1 MARTAKKTKAV
12 TVATVENAAADAQIR
27 SVGDVAME
35 VVAALPAPEPEPA
48 MTAEAETVAVE
59 PVNAPEP
66 EPVAETPTGRE
77 IFIPLNKLKK
87 SPRNARKTP
96 HSEVHIEALAASI
109 AAKGLFQN
117 LVVEPELN
125 ETGEATG
132 FYFVTIGEGRRLAQ
146 LLRLKRKEIG
156 KTEAIRCV
164 LDTANDPQEISL
176 DENVTRA
183 NMHPADQFEAFREL
197 ADNRGWGAAEIAARF
212 GVSEHVVKQRLRLGA
227 VSPKLMQLYRD
238 EILTLDQ
245 LQAFAI
251 TDDHAR
257 QEQVYANLGYNREPY
272 AIRRDLTRTHVQAN
286 DRKAIFVGPE
296 AYTEAGGYIV
306 RDLFSEDRGGYYDDP
321 ALLDQLVLAKLEGIA
336 VDIQAEGWKWAEAS
350 IDFPH
355 AHGMSR
361 FYPHALELSEE
372 DEAAF
377 AAAQEEFDALT
388 AEWENTE
395 EDLPTDVDKR
405 FAELETDMERID
417 AKREG
422 YEPDQIARGG
432 VFVTLNHDGTA
443 RIESGFIRPEDE
455 EKEPEPEEDKNT
467 KGDSETVIDG
477 VRVNENGEIVED
489 PFSPDPDSD
498 GNGDDELDE
507 EPEGDT
513 GQSVSDIL
521 TRDLTAHRT
530 LGLRLALGE
539 QPEIALIAVTHALAA
554 QTFYLGA
561 NAHTL
566 EIRPI
571 KAHLG
576 DHAAGI
582 EDTAAAKMLTDR
594 HAGWAC
600 DMPQNV
606 ADLWDFI
613 AGLDPASVMALFAH
627 CASLTVNALKLPW
640 EHKRRAYETADKLA
654 TALALDM
661 SQHWTPTVSSYLGR
675 VTKAHILEA
684 VVVGAGYGA
693 AERIKDKKK
702 QEMAESAEQLLAGS
716 GWLPQLLRTE
726 RPAWLDAE
734 QQPEAETVTEALEPA
749 EPEDLAANAAEPAMP
764 EPEASEPAGPG
775 AEEVTETDAA
785 GFAEP
790 EEAPSLADVPDPD
803 VPQPEETAPDMADA
817 DDGAAFYEAA
827 E

>member
-12 TVATVENAAADAQIR
+12 TVATADAEIR
-27 SVGDVAME
+27 SVGDVAAE
-35 VVAALPAPEPEPA
+35 VVAALPAPEPETV
-48 MTAEAETVAVE
+48 MTAEAETVAAE
-59 PVNAPEP
+59 PANVPEP
-66 EPVAETPTGRE
+66 EPVAETATGTE

-87 SPRNARKTP
+87 SSRNARKTP
-96 HSEVHIEALAASI
+96 HSQEHIEALAASI
-109 AAKGLFQN
+109 AAKGILQN
-117 LVVEPELN
+117 LVVEPEVN
-125 ETGEATG
+125 EAGEATG

-146 LLRLKRKEIG
+146 LLRVKSKEIR

-183 NMHPADQFEAFREL
+183 NMHPADEFEAFREL
-197 ADNRGWGAAEIAARF
+197 ADNRGWGAEEIAARF
-212 GVSEHVVKQRLRLGA
+212 GVSAHVVKQRLRLGA
-227 VSPKLMQLYRD
+227 VSPKLMQVYREGD
-238 EILTLDQ
+238 LTLDQ
-245 LQAFAI
+245 LMAFAI

-257 QEQVYANLGYNREPY
+257 QEQVFENLHYNKDPSI
-272 AIRRDLTRTHVQAN
+272 IRRDLIRTHVQAN
-286 DRKAIFVGPE
+286 DRKAVFVGPE
-296 AYTEAGGYIV
+296 AYTEAGGTII

-336 VDIQAEGWKWAEAS
+336 TDIQAEGWKWAEAS

-361 FYPHALELSEE
+361 FYPHAFELSEE
-372 DEAAF
+372 DEAAY
-377 AAAQEEFDALT
+377 AAAQDDFDALT

-395 EDLPTDVDKR
+395 EDLPADVDQR
-405 FAELETDMERID
+405 FAELEADMERID

-443 RIESGFIRPEDE
+443 RIEYGFVRPVDE
-455 EKEPEPEEDKNT
+455 EPEPEPEEDKNA
-467 KGDSETVIDG
+467 KGDGGTVIDG
-477 VRVNENGEIVED
+477 VRVNADGEIIED
-489 PFSPDPDSD
+489 ASGPDPDSD
-498 GNGDDELDE
+498 GGGDEEHDD

-513 GQSVSDIL
+513 GQPVSDIL

-530 LGLRLALGE
+530 LGLRLTLGE
-539 QPEIALIAVTHALAA
+539 QPETALIAVTHALAA
-554 QTFYLGA
+554 QTFYLA
-561 NAHTL
+561 TNAHTL

-582 EDTAAAKMLTDR
+582 EDTAAAKMLADR

-613 AGLDPASVMALFAH
+613 AGLDHASVMALFAH

-661 SQHWTPTVSSYLGR
+661 RQYWTPTVSSYLGR
-675 VTKAHILEA
+675 VTKTHILEA
-684 VVVGAGYGA
+684 VVVGVGYGA

-702 QEMAESAEQLLAGS
+702 QEMAEDAERLLAGS
-716 GWLPQLLRTE
+716 GWLPSLLRTE
-726 RPAWLDAE
+726 PPAWLDEPQQAE
-734 QQPEAETVTEALEPA
+734 EEAETVADVPETA
-749 EPEDLAANAAEPAMP
+749 EPEGPENIAADAAEPAMS
-764 EPEASEPAGPG
+764 ESEASEPVGSD
-775 AEEVTETDAA
+775 AEEIAAIDAA

-790 EEAPSLADVPDPD
+790 EDAPTLDDVPDPD
-803 VPQPEETAPDMADA
+803 APGPEETAPDIADVEDGMA
-817 DDGAAFYEAA
+817 FHEVA

>member
-12 TVATVENAAADAQIR
+12 AVAAAENVATDAEIR
-27 SVGDVAME
+27 SIGDGAME
-35 VVAALPAPEPEPA
+35 VVVALPAPKPIPDPDI
-48 MTAEAETVAVE
+48 TAEAETVAD
-59 PVNAPEP
+59 AAI
-66 EPVAETPTGRE
+66 VAEEPATGTE

-96 HSEVHIEALAASI
+96 HSEAHIEALAASI
-109 AAKGLFQN
+109 AAKGILQN
-117 LVVEPELN
+117 LVVEPEAN
-125 ETGEATG
+125 EAGEATG

-146 LLRLKRKEIG
+146 LLRVKSKEIR
-156 KTEAIRCV
+156 KTEPIRCV

-183 NMHPADQFEAFREL
+183 NMHPADEFEAFREL
-197 ADNRGWGAAEIAARF
+197 ADNSGWGAEEIAARF
-212 GVSEHVVKQRLRLGA
+212 GVSAHVVKQRLRLGA
-227 VSPKLMQLYRD
+227 VSPKLMQVYREGD
-238 EILTLDQ
+238 LTLDQ
-245 LQAFAI
+245 LMAFAI

-257 QEQVYANLGYNREPY
+257 QEQVFENLHYNKDPSI
-272 AIRRDLTRTHVQAN
+272 IRRDLIRTHVQAN
-286 DRKAIFVGPE
+286 DRKAVFVGPE
-296 AYTEAGGYIV
+296 AYTEAGGTII

-321 ALLDQLVLAKLEGIA
+321 ALLDRLVLEKLEGIA
-336 VDIQAEGWKWAEAS
+336 TDIQAEGWKWAEAS
-350 IDFPH
+350 VDFPH

-361 FYPHALELSEE
+361 FYPHTLELSEE
-372 DEAAF
+372 DEAAY
-377 AAAQEEFDALT
+377 AAAQDEFDRLT
-388 AEWENTE
+388 VEWENTE
-395 EDLPTDVDKR
+395 EDLPADVDRR
-405 FAELETDMERID
+405 FAELEADMERID

-422 YEPDQIARGG
+422 YEPDQFARGG
-432 VFVTLNHDGTA
+432 VFVCLGYDGTA
-443 RIESGFIRPEDE
+443 RIERGFVRPEDE
-455 EKEPEPEEDKNT
+455 APEPEPEET
-467 KGDSETVIDG
+467 ESENDGGTVIDG
-477 VRVNENGEIVED
+477 VRVNADGEIIED
-489 PFSPDPDSD
+489 GSSPDPDGD
-498 GNGDDELDE
+498 GDEEHDE
-507 EPEGDT
+507 EPEGNA
-513 GQSVSDIL
+513 GQPVSDIL

-530 LGLRLALGE
+530 LGLCLGLGE
-539 QPEIALIAVTHALAA
+539 QPETALIAVTHALAA

-566 EIRPI
+566 EIRPT

-582 EDTAAAKMLTDR
+582 ENTAAAKMLADR

-613 AGLDPASVMALFAH
+613 AGLDHASVMALFAH

-684 VVVGAGYGA
+684 VVVGVGYGA

-702 QEMAESAEQLLAGS
+702 QEMAEDAEQLLVGS

-726 RPAWLDAE
+726 LPAWLDAE
-734 QQPEAETVTEALEPA
+734 QQAEAEAETVADVSETA
-749 EPEDLAANAAEPAMP
+749 EPEDLAADAAEPAMP
-764 EPEASEPAGPG
+764 EPEASGPAGPD
-775 AEEVTETDAA
+775 AEEVTETNTA
-785 GFAEP
+785 GYAE
-790 EEAPSLADVPDPD
+790 
-803 VPQPEETAPDMADA
+803 PEETAPDMADP

>member
-12 TVATVENAAADAQIR
+12 TVATAENAAKDAEIR
-27 SVGDVAME
+27 SVRDVAAE

-48 MTAEAETVAVE
+48 MTEQAETVAAE
-59 PVNAPEP
+59 PANAPEP
-66 EPVAETPTGRE
+66 ETIAEAATGTE

-96 HSEVHIEALAASI
+96 HSQEHIEALAASI

-117 LVVEPELN
+117 LVVEPEVN
-125 ETGEATG
+125 EAGEATG

-146 LLRLKRKEIG
+146 LLRVKSKEIR
-156 KTEAIRCV
+156 KTEPIRCV

-183 NMHPADQFEAFREL
+183 NMHPADEFEAFREL
-197 ADNRGWGAAEIAARF
+197 ADNRGWGAEEIAARF
-212 GVSEHVVKQRLRLGA
+212 GISAHVVKRRLRLGA
-227 VSPKLMQLYRD
+227 VSPKLMQVYREGD
-238 EILTLDQ
+238 LTLDQ
-245 LQAFAI
+245 LMAFAI

-257 QEQVYANLGYNREPY
+257 QEQVFENLHYNKDPSI
-272 AIRRDLTRTHVQAN
+272 IRRDLIRTHVQAN
-286 DRKAIFVGPE
+286 DRKAVFVGLE
-296 AYTEAGGYIV
+296 AYTEAGGTII

-336 VDIQAEGWKWAEAS
+336 TDIQAEGWKWAEAS

-372 DEAAF
+372 DEAAY
-377 AAAQEEFDALT
+377 ATLQEEYDELASEHDGADELPPDVAERFQAL
-388 AEWENTE
+388 A
-395 EDLPTDVDKR
+395 DSI
-405 FAELETDMERID
+405 ASID
-417 AKREG
+417 ARRHG
-422 YEPDQIARGG
+422 YDHDEVKRGG
-432 VFVTLNHDGTA
+432 MFVTLNHDGTA
-443 RIESGFIRPEDE
+443 RIERGFIRPEDE
-455 EKEPEPEEDKNT
+455 APEPEPEEDENAS
-467 KGDSETVIDG
+467 GETVIDG
-477 VRVNENGEIVED
+477 VRVNADGEVLED
-489 PFSPDPDSD
+489 GSSPDPDSD
-498 GNGDDELDE
+498 GDE
-507 EPEGDT
+507 EPEGDA
-513 GQSVSDIL
+513 GQPVSDIL

-566 EIRPI
+566 EIRPT

-582 EDTAAAKMLTDR
+582 EDTAAAKMLADR

-613 AGLDPASVMALFAH
+613 AGLDHASVMALFAH

-640 EHKRRAYETADKLA
+640 EHKRRAYETADKLT

-661 SQHWTPTVSSYLGR
+661 SQYWTPTVSSYLGR

-684 VVVGAGYGA
+684 VVDGVGYGA

-702 QEMAESAEQLLAGS
+702 QEMAENAEQLLAGS
-716 GWLPQLLRTE
+716 GWLPPLLRTE
-726 RPAWLDAE
+726 RPSWQDEPQQAE
-734 QQPEAETVTEALEPA
+734 AEAEAETVADAPETIESED
-749 EPEDLAANAAEPAMP
+749 PEDIAADAAEPAMP
-764 EPEASEPAGPG
+764 EPEASEPAGPD

-785 GFAEP
+785 GYAEP
-790 EEAPSLADVPDPD
+790 EEAPTLDDVPDPD
-803 VPQPEETAPDMADA
+803 VPEPEETAPDMEDVE
-817 DDGAAFYEAA
+817 DGAAFYEAA